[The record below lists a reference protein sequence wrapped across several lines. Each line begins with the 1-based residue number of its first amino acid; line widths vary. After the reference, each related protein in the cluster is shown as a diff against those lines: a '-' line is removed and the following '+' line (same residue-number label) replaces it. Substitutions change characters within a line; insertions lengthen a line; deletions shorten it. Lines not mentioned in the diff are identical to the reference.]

1 MRETDVEVILER
13 AKEKYPE
20 AKPHIISERA
30 TVHRTRL
37 QGVHSN
43 LRHDACT
50 NFTLLSA
57 IERENRALAQVPE
70 KRMHSARNP
79 ALARGCAALGATLR
93 RVLQQHPLEQCNR
106 LHHPEGYACRAADPS
121 ADWSWLVAEATDD
134 IVGLRAITR
143 IVAKCASTGK
153 CLRTQASRD
162 QIPFLR

>member
-57 IERENRALAQVPE
+57 IERENRALAQVAKERVHPTG
-70 KRMHSARNP
+70 NT
-79 ALARGCAALGATLR
+79 ALAGRCAAFGAGVR
-93 RVLQQHPLEQCNR
+93 RALQQHPLEQCHR
-106 LHHPEGYACRAADPS
+106 LHHAEGHARRPPAGDP
-121 ADWSWLVAEATDD
+121 
-134 IVGLRAITR
+134 R
-143 IVAKCASTGK
+143 
-153 CLRTQASRD
+153 
-162 QIPFLR
+162 